1 MESLILPIFV
11 VIMVVGYVLYERRV
25 LSKRVDEING
35 KRETLVKHV
44 RSLS

>member
-1 MESLILPIFV
+1 MESLILLIFV
-11 VIMVVGYVLYERRV
+11 AIMVVGYVLYERRV
-25 LSKRVDEING
+25 LNKKVDEVNG